1 MSVSTFLIV
10 LLGLAGLIITN
21 GLFVAAEYALVSIRK
36 SRVDEM
42 AQQGGH
48 SARTVHWLKSRI
60 DRSIAGSQLGIT
72 IASLTIGW
80 IGGEIAPVIAKFAV
94 EQAPASLAISVG
106 PIAFALAFV
115 TLSLTQVVLG
125 EQIPKQIALRLPE
138 QTIVRLSAPF
148 RVFCVVMSPFI
159 WLMSVTAAAALK
171 LLGISDIHAGEH
183 HLPSPDEFQILFEE
197 SERAGTLGKQES
209 DLLRRALE
217 LKATTVREVM
227 IPRTR
232 MDTIAETLTLQ
243 EVIAVVTRTK
253 HSKLPVYRGG
263 RDNVIGILNTRDL
276 FDVWGSQVKTPPAVQ
291 QQQPFKLN
299 ALVRRAYF
307 VPETMPAS
315 SLLEEMRARQLQMAM
330 VIDEFG
336 ATVGLIT
343 LEDLIE
349 QLVGD
354 IWDEYDKPNPAI
366 EAFGL
371 GMWKV
376 HGDLTLFEFN
386 KAFAANLTSGHST
399 TIAGVVIETLGHQ
412 AAVDETVI
420 VAGFEFVVLELTG
433 HAIAKLQVTR
443 LPPSSEEAAISP
455 NRKPD
460 GEQH

>member
-1 MSVSTFLIV
+1 MSISTFLIV
-10 LLGLAGLIITN
+10 LLCLAGLIITN

-48 SARTVHWLKSRI
+48 SARTVHWLKNRI

-80 IGGEIAPVIAKFAV
+80 IGGEIAPIIAKFAM
-94 EQAPASLAISVG
+94 EQAPTPFAVSVG

-115 TLSLTQVVLG
+115 ILSLTQVVLG

-148 RVFCVVMSPFI
+148 RIFCVVMSPFI

-232 MDTIAETLTLQ
+232 MDTIAETLSLQ
-243 EVIAVVTRTK
+243 EG
-253 HSKLPVYRGG
+253 HRGHHQ
-263 RDNVIGILNTRDL
+263 D
-276 FDVWGSQVKTPPAVQ
+276 K
-291 QQQPFKLN
+291 
-299 ALVRRAYF
+299 AL
-307 VPETMPAS
+307 
-315 SLLEEMRARQLQMAM
+315 
-330 VIDEFG
+330 
-336 ATVGLIT
+336 
-343 LEDLIE
+343 
-349 QLVGD
+349 
-354 IWDEYDKPNPAI
+354 
-366 EAFGL
+366 
-371 GMWKV
+371 
-376 HGDLTLFEFN
+376 
-386 KAFAANLTSGHST
+386 
-399 TIAGVVIETLGHQ
+399 
-412 AAVDETVI
+412 
-420 VAGFEFVVLELTG
+420 
-433 HAIAKLQVTR
+433 
-443 LPPSSEEAAISP
+443 
-455 NRKPD
+455 
-460 GEQH
+460 